1 MTTNGFELE
10 FQALEA
16 MDAPSDG
23 MDWATGFTIGVG
35 LGLIALSVT

>member
-1 MTTNGFELE
+1 MASNGFALE
-10 FQALEA
+10 FQDLEA

-23 MDWATGFTIGVG
+23 MDWATGFTIGIG